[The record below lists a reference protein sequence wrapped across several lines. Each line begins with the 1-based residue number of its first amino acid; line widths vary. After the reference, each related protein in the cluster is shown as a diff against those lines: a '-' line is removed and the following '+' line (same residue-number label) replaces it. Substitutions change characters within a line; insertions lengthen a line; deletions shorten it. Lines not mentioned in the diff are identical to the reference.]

1 MFPQDG
7 CDRQLVR
14 GKCWRCCAFPQRFRW
29 LKCTRM
35 FPLCFRNA
43 DAAETYYGD
52 IFSLDRNVQGRFHCI
67 SAMRMR
73 RKLIMEKFFSRLKCT
88 RTFPLH
94 FRNTDAAETYGNFF
108 LSWLDVNRAHF
119 MVAFHAGFLRAC
131 YAFPRCLR

>member
-1 MFPQDG
+1 MRPATCKRKMLEMLRVSATFPLAEMYKDVSIVFPQCG
-7 CDRQLVR
+7 CSGNLLRR
-14 GKCWRCCAFPQRFRW
+14 
-29 LKCTRM
+29 
-35 FPLCFRNA
+35 
-43 DAAETYYGD
+43 Y
-52 IFSLDRNVQGRFHCI
+52 FSLDRKVQGRFHCI

-73 RKLIMEKFFSRLKCT
+73 RKLIMEKFFSRLKYT

-94 FRNTDAAETYGNFF
+94 FRNTDAAETYGNFFF